1 MAALAGSELQV
12 LATLS
17 GLLQTVV
24 IPPDPLLG
32 CGQRHERGLRG
43 ICDPADGQ
51 LRETFRNATKLGWF
65 GEFPW
70 LASVRGAPASRA
82 DSPLPA
88 CGGVLVHPS
97 AVLVSAA
104 CYREA
109 LGEGLSLTVRLAEYR
124 VNTETDFGRPASDHT
139 IRRAVYHPEF
149 RQDGVAATSDLALLL
164 LTTPAVVD
172 DDVSP
177 VCLPWPG
184 ESADL
189 LAADW
194 EATDCILHGWSD
206 PRKDSL
212 DAVQYENVPFIPRE
226 TCQTRLRA
234 LGRLKPFSQL
244 DDTFACGGAETDC
257 WADVGSALVCRHR
270 RDRARWVLAGLVPW
284 GRLHDECN
292 QVVTY
297 TNVGLFG
304 DWIRDTIAAE
314 LSSLP

>member
-1 MAALAGSELQV
+1 MSALAGSELQL

-24 IPPDPLLG
+24 VPPDPLLG
-32 CGQRHERGLRG
+32 CGIRHERGLRG

-51 LRETFRNATKLGWF
+51 LRETFSNATHLAWF

-70 LASVRGAPASRA
+70 LASVRGAPPSRA

-104 CYREA
+104 CHQEA
-109 LGEGLSLTVRLAEYR
+109 VRGGLKLSVRLAEYR
-124 VNTETDFGRPASDHT
+124 VNTETDFGRPPSDHA

-149 RQDGVAATSDLALLL
+149 RQDGAAATSDLGLLF
-164 LTTPAVVD
+164 LTTPASVD

-184 ESADL
+184 DTAEQL
-189 LAADW
+189 EADW
-194 EATDCILHGWSD
+194 ENTDCVLSGWSD

-212 DAVQYENVPFIPRE
+212 DGVLYQNVPFVPRE
-226 TCQTRLRA
+226 ACQTRLRA
-234 LGRLKPFSQL
+234 LKRLKPFSQL
-244 DDTFACGGAETDC
+244 DDTFACGGAEQDC

-270 RDRARWVLAGLVPW
+270 RDRSRWVLAGMVPW

-292 QVVTY
+292 ELVTY
-297 TNVGLFG
+297 INIGLFG
-304 DWIRDTIAAE
+304 NWIRDAIEAE
-314 LSSLP
+314 LSTQQ

>member
-1 MAALAGSELQV
+1 MALAGSELQL

-17 GLLQTVV
+17 GLLRAVV
-24 IPPDPLLG
+24 VPPDPLLG
-32 CGQRHERGLRG
+32 CGRRHHRGLRG

-51 LRETFRNATKLGWF
+51 LRETFRNTTHVAWF
-65 GEFPW
+65 AEFPW
-70 LASVRGAPASRA
+70 LASVRGAPPNRS

-104 CYREA
+104 CHRTA
-109 LGEGLSLTVRLAEYR
+109 LQSGLSLSVRLAEHR
-124 VNTETDFGRPASDHT
+124 VNTEVDFGRPASDHS
-139 IRRAVYHPEF
+139 IRRVVYHPQF
-149 RQDGVAATSDLALLL
+149 RQDGPAASSDLGLLFLTAPAAL
-164 LTTPAVVD
+164 D
-172 DDVSP
+172 EDVSP
-177 VCLPWPG
+177 VCLPWPDD
-184 ESADL
+184 SADR

-194 EATDCILHGWSD
+194 EGAECVLHGWPD

-212 DAVQYENVPFIPRE
+212 DAVLYERVPFVSRE
-226 TCQTRLRA
+226 ACQTRLRA
-234 LGRLKPFSQL
+234 LDRLKPFSQL
-244 DDTFACGGAETDC
+244 DGTFACGGAEADC
-257 WADVGSALVCRHR
+257 WADVGSALVCRHQ
-270 RDRARWVLAGLVPW
+270 RDRSRWVLAGMVPW

-292 QVVTY
+292 ELVTY